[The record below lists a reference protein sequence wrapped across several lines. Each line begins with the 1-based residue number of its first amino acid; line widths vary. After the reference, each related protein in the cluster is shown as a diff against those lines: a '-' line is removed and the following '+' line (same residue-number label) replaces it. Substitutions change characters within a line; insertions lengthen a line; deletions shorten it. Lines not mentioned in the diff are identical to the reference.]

1 MKLVENVI
9 VGESKSIIVPVKVLS
24 KPYDV
29 FKRVMDIIVGIIGTI
44 LIIPTTIIIY
54 IANMLLGDNGPV
66 FYRQKR
72 IGKEGKIFYM
82 LKYRSMVIGADKK
95 LKECIEKDDGLKME
109 YEKYKKLK
117 KDPRITK
124 IGNFL
129 RKTSLDE
136 LLQFIHLIDGK
147 MSLIGPRPF
156 LETEREDMGVYYNT
170 IIQCKPGITRIV
182 GS

>member
-1 MKLVENVI
+1 
-9 VGESKSIIVPVKVLS
+9 
-24 KPYDV
+24 
-29 FKRVMDIIVGIIGTI
+29 
-44 LIIPTTIIIY
+44 
-54 IANMLLGDNGPV
+54 
-66 FYRQKR
+66 
-72 IGKEGKIFYM
+72 
-82 LKYRSMVIGADKK
+82 
-95 LKECIEKDDGLKME
+95 ME

-170 IIQCKPGITRIV
+170 IIQCKPGITRIM